1 MIRAALMCAIASS
14 ASMMPDVVVAQDR
27 NLPLAG
33 GASPALMSAP
43 LVQPASLGVNNDRAI
58 PLSEADLAGN
68 RGGQTLVVG
77 NQTLTSVT
85 KGNVLNGNYV
95 AGSVTLSDK
104 ALSNFNGVGN
114 IVINTGAQV
123 SLQSGMN
130 LTINVAQ

>member
-1 MIRAALMCAIASS
+1 MLRVALLFAVASCALLL
-14 ASMMPDVVVAQDR
+14 PDSVVAQ
-27 NLPLAG
+27 NLL
-33 GASPALMSAP
+33 SPSDKAAP
-43 LVQPASLGVNNDRAI
+43 TAATASLSLKPVILHVGSDRAV

-77 NQTLTSVT
+77 SQTLTSVT

-130 LTINVAQ
+130 LTINVAP